1 MLCSCHQHI
10 SESANLLIKKM
21 FKKIL
26 IANRGEIAL
35 RVIRTCREMG
45 IKTVAVYSTADKD
58 SLHVKFADEA
68 VCIGKPASAD
78 SYLNVPHI
86 MAAAEIT
93 NADAIHP
100 GYGFLAE
107 NSKFAQIC
115 GEHGIKFIGPTPAM
129 INSMGDKITA
139 KETMIKAGVPVVPGG
154 EGLLESVEH
163 AKGLA
168 KEVGYPVILKATA
181 GGGGKGMRV
190 VWEESELERNYD
202 MAKTEAAAAFKND
215 GIYMEKFVEEP
226 RHIEIQ
232 VAGDQYGNVCHLSE
246 RDCSIQ
252 RRHQK
257 LVEESPSPFMTDD
270 LRQRMGEAAK
280 KAAAAINYES
290 VGTIEFLV
298 DKHRNFYFME
308 MNTRIQVEHCVTEEV
323 INFDLIKEQI
333 KIAAGEKISGKD
345 YIPTMHAIECRINAE
360 DPYNDFRPS
369 PGKITVLHQPGG
381 HGVRVDS
388 HVYAGYV
395 IPPYYDSMIGKL
407 ITVAQTRS
415 EAIDTMYRALSEYV
429 IEGIKTTIPFHLQLM
444 QNDDFRKGNFTTKFL
459 ETFKMK

>member
-1 MLCSCHQHI
+1 M
-10 SESANLLIKKM
+10 
-21 FKKIL
+21 KKIL

-35 RVIRTCREMG
+35 RVIRTCKEMG

-78 SYLNVPHI
+78 SYLNIAHI

-93 NADAIHP
+93 GADAIHP

-107 NSKFAQIC
+107 NSKFANIC
-115 GEHGIKFIGPTPAM
+115 AQHNIKFIGPTAAM
-129 INSMGDKITA
+129 IDSMGDKISA
-139 KETMIKAGVPVVPGG
+139 KETMIKAGVPCIPGS
-154 EGLLESVEH
+154 EGLLSSVDE

-168 KEVGYPVILKATA
+168 KNMGYPVILKATA
-181 GGGGKGMRV
+181 GGGGKGMRI
-190 VWEESELERNYD
+190 VWEESEMERNYD
-202 MAKTEAAAAFKND
+202 SAKAEAAAAFKND

-232 VAGDQYGNVCHLSE
+232 VAGDQFGTACHLSE

-257 LVEESPSPFMTDD
+257 LVEESPSPFMTDE
-270 LRQRMGEAAK
+270 LREKMG
-280 KAAAAINYES
+280 KAAIAACNAINYES

-333 KIAAGEKISGKD
+333 KIAMGEKISGAN
-345 YIPTMHAIECRINAE
+345 YIPSMHAIECRINAE

-369 PGKITVLHQPGG
+369 PGKITHYHQPGG

-388 HVYAGYV
+388 HVYAGYT
-395 IPPYYDSMIGKL
+395 IPPYYDSMIAKV
-407 ITVAQTRS
+407 ITMARTRN
-415 EAIDTMYRALSEYV
+415 EAINTMYRALSEYV
-429 IEGIKTTIPFHLQLM
+429 VEGVKTTIPFHLQLM
-444 QNDDFRKGNFTTKFL
+444 KDEKFLSGDFNTKFIESFEL
-459 ETFKMK
+459 K

>member
-1 MLCSCHQHI
+1 
-10 SESANLLIKKM
+10 M
-21 FKKIL
+21 FRKIL

-35 RVIRTCREMG
+35 RVIRTCKEMG
-45 IKTVAVYSTADKD
+45 IKTVAVYSTADKE

-78 SYLNVPHI
+78 SYLNIAHI

-107 NSKFAQIC
+107 NAKFSQIC
-115 GEHGIKFIGPTPAM
+115 HEHDIKFIGPTADM
-129 INSMGDKITA
+129 INKMGDKISA

-154 EGLLESVEH
+154 QGLLESAEE
-163 AKGLA
+163 AKGIA
-168 KEVGYPVILKATA
+168 KEIGYPVILKATA

-190 VWEESELERNYD
+190 VYEESDLEKAYTAAR
-202 MAKTEAAAAFKND
+202 TEAGASFKND
-215 GIYMEKFVEEP
+215 GVYMEKFVEEP

-232 VAGDQYGNVCHLSE
+232 VVGDQYGTVAHLSE

-257 LVEESPSPFMTDD
+257 LVEESPSPFMTPE
-270 LRQRMGEAAK
+270 LRHKMGEAAI

-298 DKHRNFYFME
+298 DKYANFYFME

-333 KIAAGEKISGKD
+333 KIASGEPISGRSYEPQK
-345 YIPTMHAIECRINAE
+345 HAIECRINAE
-360 DPYNDFRPS
+360 DPFNDFRPS

-407 ITVAQTRS
+407 ITMAQTRE
-415 EAIDTMYRALSEYV
+415 EAIATMHRALSEYI

-444 QNDDFRKGNFTTKFL
+444 KNEDFRKGNFTTKFL
-459 ETFKMK
+459 ETFKME